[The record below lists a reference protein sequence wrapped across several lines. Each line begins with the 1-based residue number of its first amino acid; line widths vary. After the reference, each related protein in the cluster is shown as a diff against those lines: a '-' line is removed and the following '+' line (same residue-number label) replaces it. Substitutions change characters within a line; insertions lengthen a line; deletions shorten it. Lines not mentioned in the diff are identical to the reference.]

1 MALTQK
7 PEPTIEELVDNFV
20 RSWCAVS
27 EQSANIAFYRRTMYL
42 AYVGEGFTE
51 REALELIKSI

>member
-1 MALTQK
+1 MTAKK
-7 PEPTIEELVDNFV
+7 PEPTIEELVETMV
-20 RSWCAVS
+20 RSWSAVAKES
-27 EQSANIAFYRRTMYL
+27 TNIALYRRTMYL